1 MESDPIV
8 DPTVRPTEYSR
19 TYTNG
24 PRGSAVPVSNDEPEK
39 KANVTTVGENSK
51 EVHITP
57 EIKGEVTRLHKA
69 YMAKRTIA
77 HYESLRAKGN
87 ISALKVLGL
96 AVLTYVYMT
105 VAIILATDVELNL

>member
-1 MESDPIV
+1 MDSDPVV

-24 PRGSAVPVSNDEPEK
+24 PRGSAVPVSEDESDK
-39 KANVTTVGENSK
+39 KVTVATVADNSK

-57 EIKGEVTRLHKA
+57 EVKNEVNRLHKD
-69 YMAKRTIA
+69 YMAKRTLA
-77 HYESLRAKGN
+77 HYESLKAKGN

-96 AVLTYVYMT
+96 AILSYVYMT
-105 VAIILATDVELNL
+105 AAIILATDVELNL